1 MQKYFRW
8 LNYCSFI
15 GTMSNKVVLKNTV
28 TKAIFYR
35 ILANLGYLT
44 HNKKHFLTWHLLTR
58 SLWHKSCWKW
68 IICSLQTH
76 LPEIGKSHKGNQT
89 NLFFLLLTFFCSSE
103 PPLLTSTEVRW
114 SATSCSERELNLS
127 SPSPDLATEPLM
139 MIKAKARAVNQIN
152 HPGSPLTLS
161 RLQTV

>member
-1 MQKYFRW
+1 MQRYFLW
-8 LNYCSFI
+8 LNYCNYI

-44 HNKKHFLTWHLLTR
+44 HNKNYFLTFYSYTR
-58 SLWHKSCWKW
+58 SLWHKNCWKW
-68 IICSLQTH
+68 VICSIQTQF
-76 LPEIGKSHKGNQT
+76 PEIGKLHKGNQT

>member
-1 MQKYFRW
+1 MESVEYPLEPLGDGPIPFLGDGYDRDELEAPPFRSIFF
-8 LNYCSFI
+8 SFD
-15 GTMSNKVVLKNTV
+15 
-28 TKAIFYR
+28 
-35 ILANLGYLT
+35 
-44 HNKKHFLTWHLLTR
+44 FL
-58 SLWHKSCWKW
+58 S
-68 IICSLQTH
+68 
-76 LPEIGKSHKGNQT
+76 
-89 NLFFLLLTFFCSSE
+89 LFFLLLTFFCSSE